1 MKQILYIL
9 TSLFLAM
16 GCGQETPEPI
26 EKVSLSID
34 KTFIQFTHEGGEQTF
49 TVTTS
54 EKLYLVPEENWI
66 KTRKGTAVDNKTV
79 VTVTVEK
86 NVLPEERQTRLAVV
100 AGEEKKYLDILQT
113 EAPVPP
119 GDGGNGG
126 GNNGGNAVVPEND
139 GNLAW
144 QFAERLGLGWNL
156 GNHFDAY
163 NNGVSGETF
172 WGNPKATQATFNK
185 LKAAGFT
192 TVRIP
197 VTWLGHIGEAPDYKI
212 DEAWLERVAEVV
224 GYAEAAGLNAIVNMH
239 HDGADSKNWLNIKA
253 AGVNPEKHQ
262 QILDQIS
269 AMWGQIA
276 ERFQDKGEFLMFE
289 AFNEIHDGG
298 WGWGSNRNDGGKQY
312 RCLNEWNQAFVNA
325 VRAAGGEN
333 TSRILG
339 IPAYCTNVDI
349 AIETFVMPEDS
360 AKDRLMVS
368 VHCYDPYDYTLA
380 ATKSEWGHTADASR
394 KVAGDN
400 EADLRKVFEK
410 VYVNFISKGVPVYL
424 GEFGCV
430 NRGNAREQAFQ
441 QYYLKYFA
449 KLSKTYGVP
458 SIIWDNGAHGAG
470 NERHAFIDHGTGE
483 YCSAEAKAAIQAMV
497 TSYGNSL
504 TLEDVYRNAPK

>member
-1 MKQILYIL
+1 
-9 TSLFLAM
+9 
-16 GCGQETPEPI
+16 
-26 EKVSLSID
+26 
-34 KTFIQFTHEGGEQTF
+34 
-49 TVTTS
+49 
-54 EKLYLVPEENWI
+54 
-66 KTRKGTAVDNKTV
+66 
-79 VTVTVEK
+79 
-86 NVLPEERQTRLAVV
+86 
-100 AGEEKKYLDILQT
+100 
-113 EAPVPP
+113 
-119 GDGGNGG
+119 
-126 GNNGGNAVVPEND
+126 
-139 GNLAW
+139 
-144 QFAERLGLGWNL
+144 
-156 GNHFDAY
+156 
-163 NNGVSGETF
+163 
-172 WGNPKATQATFNK
+172 
-185 LKAAGFT
+185 
-192 TVRIP
+192 
-197 VTWLGHIGEAPDYKI
+197 
-212 DEAWLERVAEVV
+212 
-224 GYAEAAGLNAIVNMH
+224 
-239 HDGADSKNWLNIKA
+239 
-253 AGVNPEKHQ
+253 
-262 QILDQIS
+262 
-269 AMWGQIA
+269 MWGQIA
-276 ERFQDKGEFLMFE
+276 DKFQDKGEFLMFE

-312 RCLNEWNQAFVNA
+312 RCLNEWNQAVVNA